1 LNSDTTSTNHEP
13 ETENNSA
20 EAGEEVMP
28 NWQIAA
34 WAADSRKAADIKVLD
49 LTGVTT
55 FTDTFLLCT
64 ATNSK
69 QAQAIT
75 DAIQQELKKHGEHAM
90 SIEGYG
96 QGEWILSDYSDLIV
110 HVFSEKSREFYDLDR
125 LWREAKVVSVPANPK
140 QLPDLPF
147 SMNTAGMQIPKLA
160 PFVAAAT
167 EPDAE
172 GDFNFDSGDDL
183 DDDDLNDE

>member
-1 LNSDTTSTNHEP
+1 
-13 ETENNSA
+13 
-20 EAGEEVMP
+20 MP

-49 LTGVTT
+49 LTEVTT

-64 ATNSK
+64 ATNPK

-90 SIEGYG
+90 SIEGYQ

-110 HVFSEKSREFYDLDR
+110 HVFQEKSREFYDLDR
-125 LWREAKVVSVPANPK
+125 LWREAKVVPVPANPK

-160 PFVAAAT
+160 PFSAAT
-167 EPDAE
+167 AEPDADP
-172 GDFNFDSGDDL
+172 DFDLGDDS
-183 DDDDLNDE
+183 DDDLNDE